1 MNDMPNDIDPG
12 HEIPFF
18 PGKVVPMEM
27 MPVTVFLRLR
37 QDEFTVL
44 RDEAIERDMD
54 LNDWIRR
61 RMGLGGLDTI

>member
-1 MNDMPNDIDPG
+1 MNDMPNDIDRG
-12 HEIPFF
+12 RGF
-18 PGKVVPMEM
+18 PGRVISQEM
-27 MPVTVFLRLR
+27 MLVTVFLRLR

-44 RDEAIERDMD
+44 RDEALERDMD